1 MLDQSHDKYNWS
13 LITIN
18 FHPTDTDCFENFL
31 ETVYKPY
38 IKNFPLYI
46 NTIEYPDTPNQH
58 LHTVIARPKTLDN
71 AKVLQKLTGK
81 RFTKNLKLNNTNIKN
96 AIDCQTLSTVSDIY
110 QSIGYCVKQREKI
123 LFTNIPDEDLEVCY
137 KSYIYASKDVICKVD
152 HALEYKSVSKGDL
165 LLYLYD
171 AAKKFPDIPIPE
183 LPAYMVA
190 KLNFSFI
197 PVKSLLN
204 YALLELR
211 LKLKPELIESINL
224 QEELN
229 EHQGGYSELSKQELI
244 KLCEKQQ
251 HRIDELEMAFNFHK
265 INI

>member
-1 MLDQSHDKYNWS
+1 MLDELHDKYNWS

-18 FHPTDTDCFENFL
+18 FHPTDTDGFEYFL
-31 ETVYKPY
+31 NTKYKPY
-38 IKNFPLYI
+38 IQEFPIYI
-46 NTIEYPDTPNQH
+46 NTVEYPDTPNQH
-58 LHTVIARPKTLDN
+58 LHTVIARDKSLDN
-71 AKVLQKLTGK
+71 KKIEQKLKGK
-81 RFTKNLKLNNTNIKN
+81 RFMKDLKLNNTNNKD
-96 AIDCQTLSTVSDIY
+96 AINVKALTTVADIY

-123 LFTNIPDEDLEVCY
+123 LFHNIEESDLEMCY
-137 KSYIYASKDVICKVD
+137 KSWLYASKDVICKVD
-152 HALEYKSVSKGDL
+152 NVLEYKNVSKGDL

-171 AAKKFPDIPIPE
+171 TAKKFPNIPIPE

-197 PVKSLLN
+197 SVKSLLR

-211 LKLKPELIESINL
+211 LKLKPELIEQINL

-244 KLCEKQQ
+244 KLCEEQQ
-251 HRIDELEMAFNFHK
+251 QKISELESSIALNYH
-265 INI
+265 